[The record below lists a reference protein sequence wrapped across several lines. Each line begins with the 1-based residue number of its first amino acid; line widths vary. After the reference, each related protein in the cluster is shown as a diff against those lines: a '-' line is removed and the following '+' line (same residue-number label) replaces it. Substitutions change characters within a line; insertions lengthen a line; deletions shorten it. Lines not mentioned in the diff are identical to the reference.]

1 MKLQILMIKK
11 FGKVDSDHVCLAI
24 ISLNSALKKDE
35 YYYQQ
40 VFLKKFFS
48 IEEKVVRNINDNL
61 SDFSSSD
68 DSDKK

>member
-11 FGKVDSDHVCLAI
+11 FGKVDSDHICLAM

-35 YYYQQ
+35 HYYQQ
-40 VFLKKFFS
+40 VFLKK
-48 IEEKVVRNINDNL
+48 IVRNINDNL

>member
-11 FGKVDSDHVCLAI
+11 FGKVDSDHICLAM

-35 YYYQQ
+35 HYYQQ
-40 VFLKKFFS
+40 VFLKK
-48 IEEKVVRNINDNL
+48 IVRNINDNL

-68 DSDKK
+68 DSDKN

>member
-11 FGKVDSDHVCLAI
+11 FGKVDSDHICLAM

-35 YYYQQ
+35 HYYQQ
-40 VFLKKFFS
+40 VFLKK
-48 IEEKVVRNINDNL
+48 IVRNIDDNL

>member
-40 VFLKKFFS
+40 VFLKK
-48 IEEKVVRNINDNL
+48 IVRNINDNL